1 MNDDWA
7 RPADGTK
14 SATKLKNGNQIEKWC
29 NIKWTNI
36 KMATKLKNG
45 TSDLKWG
52 MGQYKN
58 GTSDLFTR
66 GLG

>member
-29 NIKWTNI
+29 KRS
-36 KMATKLKNG
+36 KMG
-45 TSDLKWG
+45 HG
-52 MGQYKN
+52 PI
-58 GTSDLFTR
+58 
-66 GLG
+66 